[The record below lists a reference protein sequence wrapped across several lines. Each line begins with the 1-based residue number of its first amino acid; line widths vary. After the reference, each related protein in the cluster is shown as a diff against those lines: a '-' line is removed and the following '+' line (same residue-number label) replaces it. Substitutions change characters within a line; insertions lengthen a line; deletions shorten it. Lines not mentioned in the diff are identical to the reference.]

1 MRCYE
6 DERMIKKADIEMMKE
21 QGTFQLA
28 IDHHCVTGYEYK
40 SADDCYKSYI
50 VKLLKK
56 LEKIE
61 AILCSS

>member
-1 MRCYE
+1 
-6 DERMIKKADIEMMKE
+6 MIKKADIEMMNE

-28 IDHHCVTGYEYK
+28 IDNHCVTGYGHK
-40 SADDCYKSYI
+40 SADDCYKTYI

-61 AILCSS
+61 LALAT

>member
-1 MRCYE
+1 
-6 DERMIKKADIEMMKE
+6 MIKKSDIKMMNE

-28 IDHHCVTGYEYK
+28 IDNHCVTGYGHK
-40 SADDCYKSYI
+40 SADDCYKAYI

-61 AILCSS
+61 LALSK